1 MGRSPDSVP
10 EYEIDYAL
18 KCREKDHNFH
28 ASKRGVDQE
37 SYVYQLAVDMGAAPT
52 WTYVLKEFGSEV
64 FFTWAMGPNF
74 TTKSRLVG
82 PWSDERSR
90 KKAARLMSRD
100 GELGVVVR
108 RTGGGVFFLTYTIF
122 PLILFAP
129 ISILINI
136 LTWLGSGIGWNGSAD
151 MRPDVTSEMPR
162 PTQGLQ
168 REK

>member
-1 MGRSPDSVP
+1 MPSFKPLGRSPDSVP

-108 RTGGGVFFLTYTIF
+108 RTGGGVFLPHLYDIPFDPVCTYQHPHQYF
-122 PLILFAP
+122 DLAREWYRMERLGRHAP
-129 ISILINI
+129 
-136 LTWLGSGIGWNGSAD
+136 
-151 MRPDVTSEMPR
+151 
-162 PTQGLQ
+162 
-168 REK
+168 